1 MAESQLRGKSL
12 SAIAKDV
19 ADGFITFNP
28 LLIKRLDGSA
38 YKELLQQLKKVQQE
52 ARASKFP
59 LHDTDGIRKR
69 NMRLQRLNQAITILE
84 HEARE
89 RRLSLA

>member
-28 LLIKRLDGSA
+28 LLIKRLDGAA
-38 YKELLQQLKKVQQE
+38 YKELLLQLKKAQQE
-52 ARASKFP
+52 ARAAKFP
-59 LHDTDGIRKR
+59 LHDIDGIRRR

-89 RRLSLA
+89 RRLLLA

>member
-1 MAESQLRGKSL
+1 MAEQQLRGKSL

-28 LLIKRLDGSA
+28 LVLKSLNA
-38 YKELLQQLKKVQQE
+38 VTYKELLHQLKKVQQT

-59 LHDTDGIRKR
+59 THDIDGIRKR
-69 NMRLQRLNQAITILE
+69 NIRLQRLNQAITILE

-89 RRLSLA
+89 RRFTLV

>member
-28 LLIKRLDGSA
+28 LIIKQLDGSA
-38 YKELLQQLKKVQQE
+38 YKELLLQLRKAQQE
-52 ARASKFP
+52 ARAAKFP
-59 LHDTDGIRKR
+59 LHDINGIRRR
-69 NMRLQRLNQAITILE
+69 NMRLQRLSQAITILE

-89 RRLSLA
+89 RRLSLV